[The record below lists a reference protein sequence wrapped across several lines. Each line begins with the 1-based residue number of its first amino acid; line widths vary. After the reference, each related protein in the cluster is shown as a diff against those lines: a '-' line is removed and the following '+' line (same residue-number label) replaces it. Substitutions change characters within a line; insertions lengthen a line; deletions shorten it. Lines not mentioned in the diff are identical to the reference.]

1 MRAGRT
7 HAVIA
12 VVAAITTVV
21 CLAEAI
27 TVDYVGL
34 PTGNLDELLQ
44 TPLPNANEETKKK
57 HDKRLEGVKVDRYI
71 LRQKD
76 ESGPDICFSDGLRSQ
91 KNAFSLTGVPQ
102 TLQVMKLVEK
112 GAGKAAVRVQSILV
126 DPRPK
131 NPNDEDN
138 VYIIAETEL
147 PLKLVAEAP
156 TKVKVYAMRDDT
168 DAIQFIIAGPE
179 RPERLRKNNQIDN
192 RQLVL
197 GDGSQRVVDT
207 NTDCGF
213 VRVAMRARD
222 QRPTAATV
230 RNTVIL
236 NMTER
241 PHGATADVTIRQMY
255 SHLGVS
261 KFQKDEH
268 PVVSVSFGWANAE
281 SIVEAVLDDE

>member
-1 MRAGRT
+1 M
-7 HAVIA
+7 
-12 VVAAITTVV
+12 
-21 CLAEAI
+21 
-27 TVDYVGL
+27 GL
-34 PTGNLDELLQ
+34 DVLQ
-44 TPLPNANEETKKK
+44 
-57 HDKRLEGVKVDRYI
+57 RL
-71 LRQKD
+71 
-76 ESGPDICFSDGLRSQ
+76 
-91 KNAFSLTGVPQ
+91 
-102 TLQVMKLVEK
+102 TL
-112 GAGKAAVRVQSILV
+112 
-126 DPRPK
+126 DPRS
-131 NPNDEDN
+131 
-138 VYIIAETEL
+138 A
-147 PLKLVAEAP
+147 AEAP

-168 DAIQFIIAGPE
+168 EAIQFIIKSPE

-197 GDGSQRVVDT
+197 GDGSQRVVNT

-222 QRPTAATV
+222 QRPAAATV

-236 NMTER
+236 DMTER

-261 KFQKDEH
+261 KFQEDEH